1 MHNIRQVNEA
11 FAGIILKVRG
21 KNKKESLTLNVLGLR
36 EGVWQMHMRKEK
48 KEKVKKNK
56 KRDEVNYEKRFHR
69 GILRKLIVGFI
80 IPVGLIMLL
89 GTVSYRLALTTI
101 VHNYKDSATETMSA
115 IGKYF
120 DLTMSTLSEKAK
132 ELGNNSQIV
141 SYYTKDQA
149 QGGDSNTLYREIKS
163 DLMAIKT
170 AVPSISAVHIIGEGT
185 AARTKELSSEENSGQ
200 SKVGYQTFVTKH
212 FSTDG
217 ELPADT
223 YQTFIQS
230 EEGQIWT
237 SGKKEVWY
245 GEHVYLDELLS
256 KSSDSYAVSYV
267 RKLSKGN
274 GFFIIDLNMKT
285 VQSVLEEMDLGEGS
299 IVGLITPDG
308 REITFND
315 ADTRVVFND
324 MECFQRALEDRE
336 GSGYL
341 ETEWNDQTQLFVYS
355 KIGTTGAMVCSMI
368 PEQNITGQV
377 QQIKQ
382 ITIMTTIAAALLSL
396 IIGLTLALGIGNRI
410 NTMVGMSESASA
422 GNMTVVFRDKKKDE
436 LGRLACSLTHMVA
449 QVRQLIGQV
458 TEFGDRVHT
467 IAVEVS
473 DQAENILEGSKG
485 IARAIDEIGQG
496 NQSQAGDTQKCVTQM
511 ELLSSK
517 IEDVTGYIS
526 DTMENTRET
535 DKTVDKGMGIVE
547 ELRTKGK
554 ETTQITR
561 QVMDGMEE
569 LSKQSRSIYEVVEF
583 INEIAD
589 ETNLLSLNA
598 SVEAARAGEAGRGF
612 AVVAD
617 EVRKL
622 ADQSV
627 EAVERIRRI
636 IGGVQRQTEK
646 ATASA
651 SQAQKIV
658 LAQESALEST
668 IAVFREIQEKVN
680 ILTKSMKDITAETKV
695 MEQSK
700 TDTMIAVESISAIS
714 QQTAATTQEVNA
726 TVAMQTENINSMA
739 NKAKELEKDIQKLS
753 EAIGYFQI

>member
-1 MHNIRQVNEA
+1 MQV
-11 FAGIILKVRG
+11 K
-21 KNKKESLTLNVLGLR
+21 
-36 EGVWQMHMRKEK
+36 KEK
-48 KEKVKKNK
+48 KEKVKRSKKNVK
-56 KRDEVNYEKRFHR
+56 VNHEKSFRR
-69 GILRKLIVGFI
+69 GILRNLIVGFI
-80 IPVGLIMLL
+80 IPVGFIMLL

-101 VHNYKDSATETMSA
+101 VHNYKNSATETMSA

-141 SYYTKDQA
+141 SYYTKDSVQA
-149 QGGDSNTLYREIKS
+149 GDSNTMYREIKS

-185 AARTKELSSEENSGQ
+185 AAKTKEISSDANSGQ
-200 SKVGYQTFVTKH
+200 SKVGYKTFVTKP

-217 ELPADT
+217 ELPEDT

-237 SGKKEVWY
+237 AGKKEAWY
-245 GEHVYLDELLS
+245 GEHVYLDELFS
-256 KSSDSYAVSYV
+256 KSSDFYAVSYV

-274 GFFIIDLNMKT
+274 GFFIIDLNMDT
-285 VQSVLEEMDLGEGS
+285 VRSVLEEMDLGEGS
-299 IVGLITPDG
+299 IVSFITPDG
-308 REITFND
+308 REITCND
-315 ADTRVVFND
+315 TDTQVIFKD
-324 MECFQRALEDRE
+324 MESFQRALEDKAD
-336 GSGYL
+336 SGYL
-341 ETEWNDQTQLFVYS
+341 ETEWNNQTQLFAYS

-382 ITIMTTIAAALLSL
+382 ITIIITIATALLSL

-410 NTMVGMSESASA
+410 NSMVGMSEKALA
-422 GNMTVVFRDKKKDE
+422 GNMTVIFQDKKKDE
-436 LGRLACSLTHMVA
+436 LGRLAYALTHMLE
-449 QVRQLIGQV
+449 QVRQLIRQV

-467 IAVEVS
+467 IAIEVS
-473 DQAENILEGSKG
+473 DQAEDILEGSKG
-485 IARAIDEIGQG
+485 IAQAVDEIGQG
-496 NQSQAGDTQKCVTQM
+496 NQSQAADTQRCVTQM

-535 DKTVDKGMGIVE
+535 DITVAKGMDIVE

-569 LSKQSRSIYEVVEF
+569 LGKQSRSIYEVVDF

-612 AVVAD
+612 AIVAD
-617 EVRKL
+617 EIRKL

-636 IGGVQRQTEK
+636 IDGVQRQTEN
-646 ATASA
+646 TTESA

-658 LAQESALEST
+658 FAQESALEST

-680 ILTKSMKDITAETKV
+680 ILTKNMKNITTETKV
-695 MEQSK
+695 MEQSR
-700 TDTMIAVESISAIS
+700 TDTMIAMESISAIS
-714 QQTAATTQEVNA
+714 QQTAATTQEANA

-739 NKAKELEKDIQKLS
+739 NKAKELENDIQKLS
-753 EAIGYFQI
+753 EAIGYFRI

>member
-1 MHNIRQVNEA
+1 MQV
-11 FAGIILKVRG
+11 
-21 KNKKESLTLNVLGLR
+21 
-36 EGVWQMHMRKEK
+36 RKEK
-48 KEKVKKNK
+48 KEEVKRSKKNVK
-56 KRDEVNYEKRFHR
+56 VNHEKSFHR
-69 GILRKLIVGFI
+69 GILRNLIVGFI
-80 IPVGLIMLL
+80 IPVGFIMLL

-101 VHNYKDSATETMSA
+101 VHNYKNSATETMSA

-132 ELGNNSQIV
+132 ELGNNTQIV
-141 SYYTKDQA
+141 SYYTKDSVQA
-149 QGGDSNTLYREIKS
+149 GDSNTMYREIKS

-170 AVPSISAVHIIGEGT
+170 AVPSISGVHIIGEGM
-185 AARTKELSSEENSGQ
+185 AAKTKEISSDANSGQ
-200 SKVGYQTFVTKH
+200 SKVGYQTFVTKP

-223 YQTFIQS
+223 YQTFTQG

-237 SGKKEVWY
+237 AGKKEAWY

-256 KSSDSYAVSYV
+256 KSSDYYAVSYV

-274 GFFIIDLNMKT
+274 GFFIIDLNMDT
-285 VQSVLEEMDLGEGS
+285 VRSVLEEMDLGEGS
-299 IVGLITPDG
+299 IVSFITPDG
-308 REITFND
+308 REITCND
-315 ADTRVVFND
+315 TDIQVVFKD
-324 MECFQRALEDRE
+324 MECFRRALEGQTDN
-336 GSGYL
+336 GYL
-341 ETEWNDQTQLFVYS
+341 ETEWNNQTQLFVYS

-382 ITIMTTIAAALLSL
+382 ITIMITIATALLSL

-410 NTMVGMSESASA
+410 NSMVGMSEKASA
-422 GNMTVVFRDKKKDE
+422 GNMTVIFQDKKKDE
-436 LGRLACSLTHMVA
+436 LGRLAYALTHMVE
-449 QVRQLIGQV
+449 QVRQLIRQV

-467 IAVEVS
+467 IAIEVS
-473 DQAENILEGSKG
+473 DQAEDILEGSRG
-485 IARAIDEIGQG
+485 IAQAVDEIGQG
-496 NQSQAGDTQKCVTQM
+496 NQSQAADTQRCVTQM

-526 DTMENTRET
+526 DTMEKTRET
-535 DKTVDKGMGIVE
+535 DITVAKGMDIVE

-569 LSKQSRSIYEVVEF
+569 LGKQSRSIYEVVDF

-612 AVVAD
+612 AIVAD
-617 EVRKL
+617 EIRKL

-636 IGGVQRQTEK
+636 IDGVQRQTEN
-646 ATASA
+646 TTTSA
-651 SQAQKIV
+651 SQARKIV
-658 LAQESALEST
+658 FAQESALEST

-680 ILTKSMKDITAETKV
+680 ILTKNMKDITVETKV
-695 MEQSK
+695 MEQSR
-700 TDTMIAVESISAIS
+700 TDTMIAMESISAIS
-714 QQTAATTQEVNA
+714 QQAAATTQEVNA

-739 NKAKELEKDIQKLS
+739 NKAKELENDIQKLS
-753 EAIGYFQI
+753 EAIGYFLI